1 MAILTKLIP
10 EKYSAGCR
18 GRIMIRRSDQ
28 LRLALTALLIAAV
41 GIASC
46 GSAFSQDEVK
56 NDPAVTAAEQLVES
70 ALSEE
75 EPVESAIA
83 DDASREVDSEEAR
96 AARRQKVIDEENEK
110 EKLRKSALAGLLVLS
125 LICIV
130 FLVLIIL
137 VALWARRI
145 RMLTREPVPGLHPGD
160 PLWYLR
166 KGKGSDSPD
175 IVELTDGGSSHGES

>member
-1 MAILTKLIP
+1 M
-10 EKYSAGCR
+10 
-18 GRIMIRRSDQ
+18 MIQRSDQ
-28 LRLALTALLIAAV
+28 LRFALTALLTAAV

-46 GSAFSQDEVK
+46 GSAISQDEVE
-56 NDPAVTAAEQLVES
+56 NEPVVTTAEQQVDS
-70 ALSEE
+70 ALTEKE
-75 EPVESAIA
+75 A
-83 DDASREVDSEEAR
+83 DETATVDEASRDDEAEEAR

-110 EKLRKSALAGLLVLS
+110 ENLRKSALAGLLVLS

-130 FLVLIIL
+130 FLVLILL

-145 RMLTREPVPGLHPGD
+145 RMLTREPVPRQHPGD

-175 IVELTDGGSSHGES
+175 IAELTDGGSSHGES

>member
-1 MAILTKLIP
+1 
-10 EKYSAGCR
+10 
-18 GRIMIRRSDQ
+18 MIRRSDQ
-28 LRLALTALLIAAV
+28 LRFALTALLIATV
-41 GIASC
+41 GFVSC
-46 GSAFSQDEVK
+46 DFAFSQDK
-56 NDPAVTAAEQLVES
+56 ANIDPAENTAEQ
-70 ALSEE
+70 
-75 EPVESAIA
+75 PVESAPREEEPAETAIA
-83 DDASREVDSEEAR
+83 AEASPDAESGEAI

-145 RMLTREPVPGLHPGD
+145 RMLTRESVPEQRPGD

-175 IVELTDGGSSHGES
+175 IAELTDGGSSHGES

>member
-1 MAILTKLIP
+1 MF
-10 EKYSAGCR
+10 
-18 GRIMIRRSDQ
+18 RRNDQ
-28 LRLALTALLIAAV
+28 LRFALTALLIAVV
-41 GIASC
+41 GFVFSD
-46 GSAFSQDEVK
+46 SAFSQDEADI
-56 NDPAVTAAEQLVES
+56 DPAESTAEAAAEQ
-70 ALSEE
+70 
-75 EPVESAIA
+75 PVESVPREDESAETSIA
-83 DDASREVDSEEAR
+83 DEASPDAESEEAI

-145 RMLTREPVPGLHPGD
+145 RMLTREPLPEQRPGD

-166 KGKGSDSPD
+166 KGKGSDLPD
-175 IVELTDGGSSHGES
+175 IAELTDGGSSHGEP

>member
-1 MAILTKLIP
+1 MF
-10 EKYSAGCR
+10 
-18 GRIMIRRSDQ
+18 RRRDQ
-28 LRLALTALLIAAV
+28 LRFAVTALLIAAV
-41 GIASC
+41 GFVSC
-46 GSAFSQDEVK
+46 DFAFSQDEARI
-56 NDPAVTAAEQLVES
+56 DPAENTAEQ
-70 ALSEE
+70 
-75 EPVESAIA
+75 PVESAPHEDEPAETAIVNH
-83 DDASREVDSEEAR
+83 ASPDVESEEVI

-145 RMLTREPVPGLHPGD
+145 RRLTRQPVPEQHPGD

-175 IVELTDGGSSHGES
+175 IAELTDGGSSHGEP

>member
-1 MAILTKLIP
+1 MF
-10 EKYSAGCR
+10 
-18 GRIMIRRSDQ
+18 RRNDQ
-28 LRLALTALLIAAV
+28 LRFALTALLIAVV
-41 GIASC
+41 GFVFC
-46 GSAFSQDEVK
+46 DSAFSQDEAGI
-56 NDPAVTAAEQLVES
+56 DPAESTAAAEQ
-70 ALSEE
+70 
-75 EPVESAIA
+75 PVESVLSEDESAETTTA
-83 DDASREVDSEEAR
+83 DEASPDAESEEAI
-96 AARRQKVIDEENEK
+96 AARRQEVTDEEKKK

-145 RMLTREPVPGLHPGD
+145 RMLTREPLPEQHPGD

-175 IVELTDGGSSHGES
+175 IAELTDGGSSHGEP